1 MIYMTRKRGSDVR
14 YVALYVDNIQDKLY
28 PVNNYDEG
36 NEGNREIMIR
46 ERNQLFLRLKSLL
59 QECNTIIQDPQWNH
73 RSRETNQS
81 MHSHLKT

>member
-36 NEGNREIMIR
+36 NEGNRENNDKR
-46 ERNQLFLRLKSLL
+46 KEP
-59 QECNTIIQDPQWNH
+59 IIF
-73 RSRETNQS
+73 EVEELVAG
-81 MHSHLKT
+81 M